1 MRAMRRTP
9 TLRAQFCKPGASA
22 MAKSVTIYHNPKC
35 TTSCNV
41 LAMIEATGAKPKV
54 VEYLK
59 PGWTKPQL
67 KALFAAAG
75 LTPRDAMRKK
85 AAEDLG
91 ISEMAT
97 AAQILDAMVEHPV
110 LVERPFVE
118 TSKGAVLARPKEKV
132 R

>member
-1 MRAMRRTP
+1 
-9 TLRAQFCKPGASA
+9 
-22 MAKSVTIYHNPKC
+22 MAKTVTIYHNPKC

-41 LAMIEATGAKPKV
+41 LAMIEESGAKPNV

-59 PGWTKPQL
+59 AGWTKPQL

-75 LTPRDAMRKK
+75 LTAREAMRKK

-91 ISEMAT
+91 IPAKAT
-97 AAQILDAMVEHPV
+97 DAQILDAMVEHPV

-118 TSKGAVLARPKEKV
+118 SSKGTVLARPKEKV
-132 R
+132 KDVL

>member
-1 MRAMRRTP
+1 
-9 TLRAQFCKPGASA
+9 

-41 LAMIEATGAKPKV
+41 LAMIEETGAKPKV

-59 PGWTKPQL
+59 TGWTKPQL

-75 LTPRDAMRKK
+75 LTPREAMRKN

-91 ISEMAT
+91 VSEKAT
-97 AAQILDAMVEHPV
+97 DAQVLDAMVKHPM
-110 LVERPFVE
+110 LVNRPFVE
-118 TSKGAVLARPKEKV
+118 TGKGVRLCRPKDKLHEIL
-132 R
+132 

>member
-1 MRAMRRTP
+1 MP
-9 TLRAQFCKPGASA
+9 KSA
-22 MAKSVTIYHNPKC
+22 TIYHNPKC

-41 LAMIEATGAKPKV
+41 LAMIEETGAKPKI

-59 PGWTKPQL
+59 AGWTKPQL

-75 LTPRDAMRKK
+75 LTPREAMRKR

-91 ISEMAT
+91 ISEKAS
-97 AAQILDAMVEHPV
+97 AGQILDAMVEHPV

-118 TSKGAVLARPKEKV
+118 TSKGVRLCRPKDKV
-132 R
+132 HEIL

>member
-1 MRAMRRTP
+1 
-9 TLRAQFCKPGASA
+9 

-41 LAMIEATGAKPKV
+41 LAMIEESGAKPKI

-59 PGWTKPQL
+59 AGWTKLQL
-67 KALFAAAG
+67 KALFTAAG
-75 LTPRDAMRKK
+75 LTPREAMRKR

-91 ISEMAT
+91 ISAKAT
-97 AAQILDAMVEHPV
+97 DAQILDAMVEHPV

-118 TSKGAVLARPKEKV
+118 TSKGVVLARPKEKV
-132 R
+132 RDVL

>member
-1 MRAMRRTP
+1 MP
-9 TLRAQFCKPGASA
+9 KSA
-22 MAKSVTIYHNPKC
+22 TIYHNPRC

-41 LAMIEATGAKPKV
+41 LAMIEEARVKPKV

-59 PGWTKPQL
+59 AGWTKPQL

-75 LTPRDAMRKK
+75 VTPREAMRKK

-91 ISEMAT
+91 ISEKTT

-118 TSKGAVLARPKEKV
+118 TSKGVRLCRPKDKV
-132 R
+132 HEIL